1 MFRKLFSIEWT
12 RLTHRALLW
21 FTLIVC
27 ALYVGL
33 SQANFYATNHTQILD
48 GTLKMPGMSFDLAT
62 SLDQLAIA
70 IPFLVIVAANLMGN
84 DYSQRTHQHWLRRG
98 SRSTSLL
105 AKFAILVV
113 LTLMIQF
120 ITLIVGGLVGYYY
133 KTFEYHV
140 IDEFNLNLVAT
151 LAAPFYMTLVNLP
164 YIALTLLVT
173 VVVRSTFLSIVLGLG
188 YTQFLEFLMAGVFFG
203 KGWTRWLFTNLHFSA
218 TFLLNSIGNRTA
230 DIPARILDP
239 VSAFVTASIYTL
251 ILIAAAA
258 WMYRRQDLGG

>member
-1 MFRKLFSIEWT
+1 MFKKLFSIEWT

-21 FTLIVC
+21 FTLAIC
-27 ALYVGL
+27 AFYIGL

-48 GTLKMPGMSFDLAT
+48 GALKMPGMSFDLAT

-70 IPFLVIVAANLMGN
+70 IPFLVIIAASLMGN
-84 DYSQRTHQHWLRRG
+84 DYSQRTNQHWLRRAP
-98 SRSTSLL
+98 RSTSLL

-113 LTLMIQF
+113 LILVIQV

-133 KTFEYHV
+133 KTFVYHMP
-140 IDEFNLNLVAT
+140 DSLNLNWLAT

-164 YIALTLLVT
+164 YIALTFLVT
-173 VVVRSTFLSIVLGLG
+173 VMVRSTFLSIVLGLG
-188 YTQFLEFLMAGVFFG
+188 YTQFLEFLMAGIFFG
-203 KGWTRWLFTNLHFSA
+203 KGWTKWLFTNLHFSA

-239 VSAFVTASIYTL
+239 VPAFITAVAYTL

-258 WMYRRQDLGG
+258 WLYRRQDLGG